1 MSQSIAIRVPA
12 LGNEILPI
20 PAQAPG
26 SGGQRELAERL
37 VLRLIGT
44 LHRLAY
50 RATGGWLGRTV
61 RGGPVLLLTTVGRR
75 SGQPR
80 TWPLCY
86 VEEGDRLILV
96 ASACGAPR
104 HPGWYLNLIAR
115 QCVTV
120 QRGSEAQI
128 MRARIAEGTERARL
142 WKQVVGQYPNCV
154 DYQQRTTRL
163 IPVAVLEPVP
173 AGIDSPGGGG
183 ISVVLKGETER

>member
-1 MSQSIAIRVPA
+1 MSQSIAIGAPA
-12 LGNEILPI
+12 LGCEILPI

-26 SGGQRELAERL
+26 SDGRRALAERV

-50 RATGGWLGRTV
+50 CATGGWLGRTV
-61 RGGPVLLLTTVGRR
+61 QGGPVLLLTTVGRR
-75 SGQPR
+75 SGRPR

-86 VEEGDRLILV
+86 VQEGDRLILV
-96 ASACGAPR
+96 ASAGGAPR
-104 HPGWYLNLIAR
+104 HPGWYLNLIGR
-115 QCVTV
+115 HCVTV

-142 WKQVVGQYPNCV
+142 WTQVVGQYPSCV

-163 IPVAVLEPVP
+163 IPVVVLEPMA

-183 ISVVLKGETER
+183 FSVETKGKIET